1 MNRNVIEIAE
11 LLQEKGF
18 TTVNVDNG
26 HADDDVFPI
35 AQFIELLKMKLY
47 PWVCGTHYFKVRYLT
62 KDKLNL
68 VPKMRDFYQNRTSV
82 TVGQVTFTRVQTEMR
97 DQSDVCGHSLNKDG
111 ICWRCTQ
118 FVFPIGCM
126 KGER

>member
-11 LLQEKGF
+11 LLQSKGF
-18 TTVNVDNG
+18 NTVNVDTG

-47 PWVCGTHYFKVRYLT
+47 PWVCGTHYFRVRYLT

-68 VPKMRDFYQNRTSV
+68 VPKMRDFYQQWTST
-82 TVGQVTFTRVQTEMR
+82 TVGQVTFTR
-97 DQSDVCGHSLNKDG
+97 
-111 ICWRCTQ
+111 
-118 FVFPIGCM
+118 M
-126 KGER
+126 KGEK